1 MIVGT
6 LKLTFRLYALSSLK
20 EKRGIVKKIVERTKN
35 RFNASVAETALNDFL
50 DQCEIGVAVAGND
63 VAFIN
68 SKLDK
73 IVRFVDDMALAEI
86 IDVHMEVIHL

>member
-6 LKLTFRLYALSSLK
+6 LKLTFRLYAISSLK

-35 RFNASVAETALNDFL
+35 RFNASVAETGLNDFI
-50 DQCEIGVAVAGND
+50 DKAEIGAAVAGND
-63 VAFIN
+63 AAFLN

-73 IVRFVDDMALAEI
+73 IVGFIDDMCLAEI
-86 IDVHMEVIHL
+86 IDVEMEVINL

>member
-6 LKLTFRLYALSSLK
+6 LKLTFRLYAISSLK

-35 RFNASVAETALNDFL
+35 RFNASVAETALNDFT
-50 DQCEIGVAVAGND
+50 DKAEIGVALSGND
-63 VAFIN
+63 AAVLN

-73 IVRFVDDMALAEI
+73 IVSFIDDMCLAEI
-86 IDVHMEVIHL
+86 VNVEMEIINL